1 MKTKRLLLLAFF
13 GFFIQNIQAQKDVV
27 VSGGNATGS
36 GGTVSY
42 SVGQVAYTNATG
54 SGGTVT
60 QGVQQPFEIVTL
72 GTDNFPEITLSMLVY
87 PNPTTSLINLKVDNF
102 NFDNFQFTL
111 LDMTGKLLQSQ
122 NISNLETQIQMESLP
137 QAIYLLNV
145 QENNKTIKTFKIIKN

>member
-1 MKTKRLLLLAFF
+1 MKTKKLLLAVIF

-72 GTDNFPEITLSMLVY
+72 GTDNFPEIILLMTVY
-87 PNPTTSLINLKVDNF
+87 PNPTTSIVNLKVDNF
-102 NFDNFQFTL
+102 NFENLQINLSDI
-111 LDMTGKLLQSQ
+111 TGKLLQSQ
-122 NISNLETQIQMESLP
+122 KISNQETQIQMESLP
-137 QAIYLLNV
+137 QAIYFLNV
-145 QENNKTIKTFKIIKN
+145 LDNNKTIKTFKIIKN

>member
-1 MKTKRLLLLAFF
+1 MKTKKLLLAVLF

-72 GTDNFPEITLSMLVY
+72 GTDNFPEITLSMTVY
-87 PNPTTSLINLKVDNF
+87 PNPTTSIVNLKVDNF
-102 NFDNFQFTL
+102 NFENLQINLSDI
-111 LDMTGKLLQSQ
+111 TGKLLQSQ
-122 NISNLETQIQMESLP
+122 KISNQETQIQMESLP

-145 QENNKTIKTFKIIKN
+145 QDNNKTIKTFKIIKN